1 MQMHSKYKKMTVYLC
16 VEGKD
21 PDPLKVWLLSVLS
34 D

>member
-1 MQMHSKYKKMTVYLC
+1 MHGKDNKMTVCLC

-21 PDPLKVWLLSVLS
+21 PDPLKVWLLVVN

>member
-1 MQMHSKYKKMTVYLC
+1 MQMHSKDKKMYLC

>member
-1 MQMHSKYKKMTVYLC
+1 MQIQSKVKKMTVYLY

-21 PDPLKVWLLSVLS
+21 PDPLKVWLLSVVS